1 MNIGG
6 EILRKY
12 GGDPDPPRPP
22 RRGSRLTG
30 FVMALVGALFVAGFA
45 GLAWQSQPVAVV
57 LVALAVIAAPLNL
70 FLHDAHGRP
79 VAAWMAWPP
88 LSKVQQGGV
97 AGSWFLARSQ
107 YARGFILIDHWV
119 DVLFDPQTTP
129 LPYEHREEYTPMSRA
144 LGVTLF
150 LLYLAAIAMAFRWGW
165 ISILHAKLRPA
176 AGAAGGPGGPAGAG
190 TP

>member
-12 GGDPDPPRPP
+12 GGDPDPPRTP

-57 LVALAVIAAPLNL
+57 LVALAVISAPLNL
-70 FLHDAHGRP
+70 FLHDRHGRP

-88 LSKVQQGGV
+88 LSKVQQGGL

-107 YARGFILIDHWV
+107 YGRGFILIDHWV

-129 LPYEHREEYTPMSRA
+129 LPYEHREEHTPLSRA

-150 LLYLAAIAMAFRWGW
+150 MLYLAAIAMVFRWGW
-165 ISILHAKLRPA
+165 IHLLLASPRS
-176 AGAAGGPGGPAGAG
+176 GAG
-190 TP
+190 TGGAGSAGGTVTP

>member
-30 FVMALVGALFVAGFA
+30 FAMALVGALFVAGFTTV
-45 GLAWQSQPVAVV
+45 AWRSQPVA
-57 LVALAVIAAPLNL
+57 ALLAILAAIAAPLNL
-70 FLHDAHGRP
+70 FLHDRHGRP

-88 LSKVQQGGV
+88 LAKVRDWGPV
-97 AGSWFLARSQ
+97 RTWFWSSSGT
-107 YARGFILIDHWV
+107 ARGFVLIDHWV

-150 LLYLAAIAMAFRWGW
+150 LLYVAAIAMVFRWGW
-165 ISILHAKLRPA
+165 IDFLHARHRPG
-176 AGAAGGPGGPAGAG
+176 AGAAGGPGGPAGAA

>member
-6 EILRKY
+6 EILRRY

-30 FVMALVGALFVAGFA
+30 FVMALVGALSVAGFA
-45 GLAWQSQPVAVV
+45 MMAWQSQPVAVV
-57 LVALAVIAAPLNL
+57 LAVLAAIAAPLNL
-70 FLHDAHGRP
+70 FLHDRHGRP

-88 LSKVQQGGV
+88 LSKVQQWGPV
-97 AGSWFLARSQ
+97 RMWFWASSGT
-107 YARGFILIDHWV
+107 ARGFVLIDHWV

-150 LLYLAAIAMAFRWGW
+150 LLYVAAIAMVFRWGW
-165 ISILHAKLRPA
+165 VHMLLASARP
-176 AGAAGGPGGPAGAG
+176 AAGGPGGAA